1 MRTKMN
7 DHKSNNKI
15 IQLNLPELIM
25 YISSFVSTINS
36 KFSYVASFGLVCLCL
51 EIVSSYFYKS

>member
-1 MRTKMN
+1 MN